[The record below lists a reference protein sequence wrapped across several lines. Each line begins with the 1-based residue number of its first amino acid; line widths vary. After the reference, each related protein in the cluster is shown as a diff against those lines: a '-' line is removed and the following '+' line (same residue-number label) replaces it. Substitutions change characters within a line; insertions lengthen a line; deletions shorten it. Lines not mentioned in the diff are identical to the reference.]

1 MLPVRRSSVS
11 SAPSA
16 VFFIHSA
23 NQPRSTLRDAEH
35 FSHGD
40 FLEGGNSFPSGHS
53 MAIWSVATVVA
64 LEYRRHRWVQFT
76 AYGIATLVNV
86 SRFTG
91 SNPFLSDVLI
101 GSATGYGT
109 ARYVYQAH
117 HDPMLNP

>member
-1 MLPVRRSSVS
+1 VS

-16 VFFIHSA
+16 VFL
-23 NQPRSTLRDAEH
+23 NQFCNSTAEH
-35 FSHGD
+35 ARSQSISTSGHGD

-76 AYGIATLVNV
+76 AYGIATLVSV

-91 SNPFLSDVLI
+91 SNHFLSDVLI
-101 GSATGYGT
+101 GSAIGYGT
-109 ARYVYQAH
+109 ARYVYQSH
-117 HDPMLNP
+117 HDPVLNP